1 MEKLLHFCM
10 AHTGAGSKSKG
21 NRGIV
26 FRFLFLHTALWGAAA
41 ALLGSV
47 LASLFSLPVLPLA
60 LKMGGCAAFLGGF
73 LGGTLFLYRK
83 GC

>member
-10 AHTGAGSKSKG
+10 GHKGAGSQLKG
-21 NRGIV
+21 NRGIIY
-26 FRFLFLHTALWGAAA
+26 RFLFLHTVLWGIAA
-41 ALLGSV
+41 ALLGFV

-60 LKMGGCAAFLGGF
+60 LNMGGCAAFLVGF

>member
-10 AHTGAGSKSKG
+10 GHKGAGSQPKG

-26 FRFLFLHTALWGAAA
+26 YRFLFLHTVLWGIAA

-47 LASLFSLPVLPLA
+47 LALVFSLPVLPLA
-60 LKMGGCAAFLGGF
+60 LNVGGCAAFLGGF
-73 LGGTLFLYRK
+73 LGGALFLYRK

>member
-10 AHTGAGSKSKG
+10 GHTGAGSQLKG
-21 NRGIV
+21 NRGIIY
-26 FRFLFLHTALWGAAA
+26 RFLFLHTVLWGAAA
-41 ALLGSV
+41 ALLGFV

-60 LKMGGCAAFLGGF
+60 LNMGGCAAFLVGF